1 MKTNATKILVLIC
14 ALGLLFSAT
23 PLRAQVSG
31 ATLSGTI
38 TDAQGGAVVG
48 AKISARNGATG
59 VTTESSANSSGAYS
73 IVNLIPADYD
83 VSVSAAGF
91 RTAVSKVTLTV
102 GGQQALNVALIVGDV
117 SQTVEVTGAAP
128 VVETTNATLS
138 GEVVGSQIA
147 TLPLNGR
154 DWVSLAA
161 LTPGVVSV
169 RPHEDIN
176 APGGSTR
183 GLGIQMTINGAR
195 PQQNVYRLNG
205 VIVNDY
211 SNAGPGNVLGNN
223 AGVDAIQEF
232 SVLTG
237 NYSAEYGD
245 TSAGVI
251 NAITKSGTNTFHG
264 SAYEFLRN
272 SSLDAANRFE
282 DPNPQLPAGV
292 KKGNFVR
299 NQFGASAGWKVL
311 RDRAFLFGNYEG
323 FRQAKAIPQQPAVL
337 TTNAR
342 LGIINDKNGNP
353 LPALPDANCPYAKF
367 DPNGM
372 TNEAPPGSAAAI
384 AAGHAAAV
392 CVDNFIFA
400 ELNPCTGVTPCP
412 SGVPPGVLAPLPN
425 GALITNPNNQND
437 NAYYVSDLAQ
447 YASDNYGTVRG
458 DLRITEKDSLVGS
471 WYRDTSTWRRPGNYG
486 PPNLS
491 YSGNQVPHS
500 AYTVEETH
508 VFNPSLVNS
517 LRVGLARSDLFS
529 PQFFNNNPV
538 THVTTLQVVQPNG
551 TTATEQIG
559 ILPGWVAGGGS
570 VGGNG
575 NSTNSINVTGA
586 MGGYT
591 GAPGFSSRTNKIELF
606 DDVSKT
612 IGKHTL
618 KIGFETVD
626 DHENWLNGPARQG
639 GGGPSFASLKGSLY
653 GSCPASPVNTAASP
667 LPLSCGGGVAAYLMD
682 APKSVR
688 LPIEPPFASNLGV
701 VHHWRSNIYGVYF
714 QDDWKM
720 FSNLTVN
727 LGLRYEMS
735 TIPWVTDNNINNVET
750 LDQGLLFR
758 NLPGA
763 CVADVNGSAS
773 CPGFYHATFQSNP
786 TTKNF
791 EPRVG
796 FAWDPFKDGK
806 TAVRGGVG
814 IFDVLPLS
822 FMFALNS
829 LQTAPS
835 SAETDLSYAPQIP
848 NGTGGTCTGATNCL
862 PNGKPA
868 PSGWGHFP
876 LTEAGDA
883 TNTSI
888 AGLSNPERWQYVQPN
903 PKRNYVMQYNLN
915 IQRQLTQN
923 LSIMIAY
930 AGSRSWHD
938 PLQSDDLNTVFPY
951 NVGGRWLF
959 PNPVGSGCLP
969 TPPNCSN
976 TDVALGI
983 PVGYVN
989 ADATTC
995 VNGTANGSS
1004 SCISTNHGIT
1014 PGLLINSNTAQFQST
1029 IFPVQ
1034 SWYNS
1039 LQVKVDK
1046 RVSHGLMIGGSFTWG
1061 KSFDTSSSSFA
1072 SDNYSNNPSAIVP
1085 WWDLSVDK
1093 GLSDFNVTKRVSFNF
1108 LYSIPTP
1115 ASFHGPLAAVA
1126 GGWAVAGNFEA
1137 SDGIPLWPLIT
1148 NETVGMLNGG
1158 AYDIPDLVPGCQQI
1172 LPDWRKT
1179 LNYLNPACYILPQA
1193 PSNAFYNT
1201 AAPKG
1206 CDPSFAAPTCV
1217 NLLGN
1222 DPRNA
1227 VIGPG
1232 LINMD
1237 FAVTKD
1243 THIRKISEATNL
1255 QFRAEIFNIA
1265 NHPNY
1270 AFPIANNL
1278 SPIDNTGAAVPA
1290 FGTLTQTQGSEREI
1304 QFALK
1309 LIW

>member
-1 MKTNATKILVLIC
+1 MKSNATKIFVLIC
-14 ALGLLFSAT
+14 ALGLVFSAT
-23 PLRAQVSG
+23 PLRAQVAG

-48 AKISARNGATG
+48 AKVSARNGATG
-59 VTTESSANSSGAYS
+59 VTTDSTTNGSGFYT
-73 IVNLIPADYD
+73 IVNLNPADYA
-83 VSVSAAGF
+83 VSITAPGF
-91 RTAVSKVTLTV
+91 RTATSKVTLIV
-102 GGQQALNVALIVGDV
+102 GGQQALNLALIVGEV

-138 GEVVGSQIA
+138 GEVVASQIA

-176 APGGSTR
+176 APGGATR

-237 NYSAEYGD
+237 NYSAEYGY

-251 NAITKSGTNTFHG
+251 NAITKSGTNSFHG

-272 SSLDAANRFE
+272 SYLDAANRFE
-282 DPNPQLPAGV
+282 DPNPQKPAGV
-292 KKGNFVR
+292 KKGGFTR
-299 NQFGASAGWKVL
+299 NQFGASGGWKVL

-323 FRQAKAIPQQPAVL
+323 FRQAKAIPNQGSVL
-337 TTNAR
+337 TPAAR

-353 LPALPDANCPYAKF
+353 LPALPDANCPYAAY

-372 TNEAPPGSAAAI
+372 TNQAPPGSAAAI
-384 AAGHAAAV
+384 QYGQAASV

-400 ELNPCTGVTPCP
+400 EINPNGT
-412 SGVPPGVLAPLPN
+412 PPGVLSPLPN
-425 GALITNPNNQND
+425 GAAFSPNNND
-437 NAYYVSDLAQ
+437 NAYYFSDLAQ

-458 DLRITEKDSLVGS
+458 DLRISEKDSLVGS
-471 WYRDTSTWRRPGNYG
+471 WYRDTSTWRRPGLYNA
-486 PPNLS
+486 PNLA
-491 YSGNQVPHS
+491 YSGDEVPHS
-500 AYTVEETH
+500 AYTAEETH
-508 VFNPSLVNS
+508 VFNPSLVNT
-517 LRVGLARSDLFS
+517 LRVGLARSDLFT
-529 PQFFNNNPV
+529 PQFFNNNPA
-538 THVTTLQVVQPNG
+538 THLTTITVPGSPATQPQ
-551 TTATEQIG
+551 QIG
-559 ILPGWVAGGGS
+559 IVPGWVAGGGS

-586 MGGYT
+586 SGGYT

-618 KIGFETVD
+618 KFGFQTVD
-626 DHENWLNGPARQG
+626 DHENWLSGPAGPG
-639 GGGPSFASLKGSLY
+639 GGGPSFGGLSQSKYFPGFNSDPTM
-653 GSCPASPVNTAASP
+653 GTVVTCTQNTP
-667 LPLSCGGGVAAYLMD
+667 TPMPLSCGGGVAAYLMD
-682 APKSVR
+682 VPKSAR
-688 LPIEPPFASNLGV
+688 LPIEPPFATNKGT
-701 VHHWRSNIYGVYF
+701 VHHWRSNIYSVYI

-727 LGLRYEMS
+727 MGLRYEMG

-750 LDQGLLFR
+750 LSQ
-758 NLPGA
+758 NLTARTDPNA
-763 CVADVNGSAS
+763 CLADVNGFAS
-773 CPGFYHATFQSNP
+773 CPGFYHSTFQSNP

-791 EPRVG
+791 EPRIG

-806 TAVRGGVG
+806 TAVRGGLG

-835 SAETDLSYAPQIP
+835 SAETDLAYAQQACI
-848 NGTGGTCTGATNCL
+848 GGQPLTCL
-862 PNGKPA
+862 PNGKGSPA
-868 PSGWGHFP
+868 GWGHFP

-883 TNTSI
+883 TNSSI
-888 AGLSNPERWQYVQPN
+888 AGLSAPERWQYVEPN

-923 LSIMIAY
+923 LSIMVAY
-930 AGSRSWHD
+930 AGSRSWHN

-951 NVGGRWLF
+951 NVGGRYLF
-959 PNPVGSGCLP
+959 PNTVGSGCSP
-969 TPPNCSN
+969 GPPNCSQ
-976 TDVALGI
+976 TDSSLGL

-989 ADATTC
+989 PSSSC
-995 VNGTANGSS
+995 VNGTVNPSS
-1004 SCISTNHGIT
+1004 GAGCISTNHGIV

-1029 IFPVQ
+1029 IFAVQ
-1034 SWYNS
+1034 SWYNA

-1046 RVSHGLMIGGSFTWG
+1046 KVSHGLLVGGSFTWG

-1093 GLSDFNVTKRVSFNF
+1093 GLSDFNVTKRLSFNV

-1115 ASFHGPLAAVA
+1115 TSFHGPMAAVA
-1126 GGWAVAGNFEA
+1126 GGWAVAANFEA

-1148 NETVGMLNGG
+1148 TEVTGMLNGG
-1158 AYDIPDLVPGCQQI
+1158 PYDIPDVVPGCQQV

-1179 LNYLNPACYILPQA
+1179 LNYINPACYVLPHA
-1193 PSNAFYNT
+1193 PSNAFYNA
-1201 AAPKG
+1201 AAPQG
-1206 CDPSFAAPTCV
+1206 CDPSFAFPTCV
-1217 NLLGN
+1217 NLLGTE
-1222 DPRNA
+1222 PRNQ

-1232 LINMD
+1232 LINLD

-1243 THIRKISEATNL
+1243 NHIKKISETANL
-1255 QFRAEIFNIA
+1255 QFRAEIFNLA

-1278 SPIDNTGAAVPA
+1278 SPIDETGTAVPA
-1290 FGTLTQTQGSEREI
+1290 FGTLTQTQGDSREI